1 MGKKASVHWTGAG
14 QAGKG
19 EISTETGQ
27 VDKVPYGFAT
37 RFGDDKKGS
46 NPEELLA
53 AAHAACFAMAFSF
66 ASKAAGFDTETV
78 DTQAD
83 VRLVKDGEGFKI
95 DRIQL
100 MLKAK
105 VPGMSAEQFKTV
117 ADGAKAGCP
126 LSKAL
131 ASVPE
136 ITLDAQLL

>member
-27 VDKVPYGFAT
+27 LDKVPYGFAT

-83 VRLVKDGEGFKI
+83 VRLAKDGEGFKI
-95 DRIQL
+95 EGSDLTLR
-100 MLKAK
+100 AR
-105 VPGMSAEQFKTV
+105 VPGLDDAKFAELAKTAEQICPV
-117 ADGAKAGCP
+117 SRLLNAK
-126 LSKAL
+126 
-131 ASVPE
+131 
-136 ITLDAQLL
+136 ITLDAKLEA

>member
-1 MGKKASVHWTGAG
+1 MRKKASLHWTGAG

-95 DRIQL
+95 DRSAL
-100 MLKAK
+100 TLRAK
-105 VPGMSAEQFKTV
+105 VPGLDPAKFEELARTAEKS
-117 ADGAKAGCP
+117 CP
-126 LSKAL
+126 VSRLLNA
-131 ASVPE
+131 E
-136 ITLDAQLL
+136 ITLDAKLES

>member
-19 EISTETGQ
+19 EISTETSQ
-27 VDKVPYGFAT
+27 LDKVPYGFAS

-83 VRLVKDGEGFKI
+83 VRLAKDGEGFKI

-100 MLKAK
+100 TLKAK
-105 VPGMSAEQFKTV
+105 VPGMSAEQFKAV
-117 ADGAKAGCP
+117 ADGAKQGCP

>member
-46 NPEELLA
+46 DPEELLA

-95 DRIQL
+95 DRSAL
-100 MLKAK
+100 TLRAK
-105 VPGMSAEQFKTV
+105 VPGLDQAKFDELAQAAEKN
-117 ADGAKAGCP
+117 CP
-126 LSKAL
+126 VSKLLNAQ
-131 ASVPE
+131 
-136 ITLDAQLL
+136 ITLDATLET